1 MHTVTPCP
9 RQSGFQNIPCPVC
22 ESNTRY
28 KISNYRHSILS
39 PRRSEASNASS
50 LPDLFFCL
58 ESPCQTA
65 TFHSVRS
72 RRFICSPPDE
82 RKMLHVLAVQAIHFQ
97 YLHVHTPTI
106 PACCLKRPRGISQ
119 VLAKPP
125 RCFSNKNLYNFK
137 ECWDNGSLDAS
148 GAFSLRLYIKPAEQW
163 VPDSDVKCW
172 NYEMQMPFGKRE
184 VWWIHIQMFAKLNSL
199 ACVCSR
205 VLARNF
211 RLPELVKTLTSI
223 SKAIKWLKAKDH
235 KTLIYPV
242 YSGY

>member
-97 YLHVHTPTI
+97 YLRVHTPTI

-125 RCFSNKNLYNFK
+125 RCFSNK
-137 ECWDNGSLDAS
+137 
-148 GAFSLRLYIKPAEQW
+148 KPLQF
-163 VPDSDVKCW
+163 
-172 NYEMQMPFGKRE
+172 Q
-184 VWWIHIQMFAKLNSL
+184 
-199 ACVCSR
+199 R
-205 VLARNF
+205 VLGQREFRRIRGFFSAPLYQTRRTVGARF
-211 RLPELVKTLTSI
+211 RCEV
-223 SKAIKWLKAKDH
+223 LK
-235 KTLIYPV
+235 L
-242 YSGY
+242 

>member
-39 PRRSEASNASS
+39 PRRSEASNTSS

-72 RRFICSPPDE
+72 RRFICSPPDQ
-82 RKMLHVLAVQAIHFQ
+82 RKMLHVPAVQAIHFQ
-97 YLHVHTPTI
+97 YLCVHTPTI

-137 ECWDNGSLDAS
+137 ECWDNGRLDAS
-148 GAFSLRLYIKPAEQW
+148 GAFSLRLYISNAFISNPQN
-163 VPDSDVKCW
+163 SGC
-172 NYEMQMPFGKRE
+172 Q
-184 VWWIHIQMFAKLNSL
+184 IQM
-199 ACVCSR
+199 
-205 VLARNF
+205 
-211 RLPELVKTLTSI
+211 
-223 SKAIKWLKAKDH
+223 
-235 KTLIYPV
+235 
-242 YSGY
+242 